1 VSLSAKIM
9 IGLVL
14 GIASGLFFG
23 EPMGVLKVLGEV
35 FIRLL
40 QMTVLP
46 YVMVSLIAGLG
57 RLDYQEAKRLGFWGG
72 GLLVLLWALAFAM
85 VALMPLAFPHLLSA
99 SFFSTSLVEVSR
111 EVDFVELYVPSNFFY
126 SLANNIVPAVVIFSL
141 ALGIALIGIE
151 RKDALLDSLDTLGN
165 AMLRVTDFI
174 VRLTPFG
181 VFAIAAS
188 SAGTMS
194 VEEFDRIQVYVIT
207 YVAFSL
213 ATAYWVLPGLV
224 SALTPLRYRDIVGIS
239 KDCMMTAFATGSS
252 FVVIPLLAEHAKEL
266 MRKNALEQEGSD
278 ALIDVIIPA
287 SFSFPH
293 SAKVLTLSFIVF
305 AGWFSDTPIPI
316 HDYPMLAMS
325 GIAST
330 FGSVNVA
337 IPFLL
342 DLMELP
348 HDLFQL
354 FVATS
359 VINSRVGTLVQA
371 MHILV
376 LTLLGTC
383 ALTGLLRL
391 RLRPI
396 LLYAGTTVLIVSGI
410 VLGSRLLFAY
420 SIDTT
425 YEKDKVVR
433 EMGLLMR
440 DPVPSLVHR
449 EQPPAR
455 VLPPAQTRLEIIKS
469 SGVIRVCY
477 RRNAPPFTHF
487 NSRDELVGLD
497 VEMMNSLARGL
508 GLTLEFVPLASF
520 FSGASSGANFAER
533 LDSGDCDLII
543 SRPAISMAN
552 LGKVAYTEPY
562 IDLTLAFLVEDHR
575 RREFSQR
582 ETIDNNPDLRIACPD
597 EPYYL
602 NWVHRLLPNAQI
614 IPVPEVETFLSAE
627 EGEFDAMIFGGESLS
642 AYSLIHP
649 QFGVVV
655 PKPSFPS
662 VPAAFMVPIGEP
674 EWRDVV
680 NGWVSLK
687 RTDGTIRE
695 LYDYWVLGK
704 NAEQHEARW
713 SVIRNVLHWVD

>member
-1 VSLSAKIM
+1 M
-9 IGLVL
+9 IGLGL
-14 GIASGLFFG
+14 GIASGLFIG
-23 EPMGVLKVLGEV
+23 EPMGVLKVLGDV

-57 RLDYQEAKRLGFWGG
+57 RLDYREAKRLGLWGG
-72 GLLVLLWALAFAM
+72 GLLVLLWAMAFAM
-85 VALMPLAFPHLLSA
+85 VAAMPLAFPDLLTA
-99 SFFSTSLVEVSR
+99 SFFSSSLVESHR
-111 EVDFVELYVPSNFFY
+111 QVDFVELYVPSNFFY

-151 RKDALLDSLDTLGN
+151 RKSALLDSLDTLGN

-174 VRLTPFG
+174 VGLTPFG

-194 VEEFDRIQVYVIT
+194 VEEFDRIQVYLIT
-207 YVAFSL
+207 YVAFSV
-213 ATAYWVLPGLV
+213 ATAYWLLPGLV
-224 SALTPLRYRDIVGIS
+224 SALTPLRYRDIVGVS

-266 MRKNALEQEGSD
+266 MRKSALEHDDDGD
-278 ALIDVIIPA
+278 DLIDVIIPA

-305 AGWFSDTPIPI
+305 AGWFSNTPVPV
-316 HDYPMLAMS
+316 HDYPMLALS

-330 FGSVNVA
+330 FGSVNIA

-371 MHILV
+371 MHILA

-383 ALTGLLRL
+383 ALTGILRV
-391 RLRPI
+391 RLRPV
-396 LLYAGTTVLIVSGI
+396 LFYAGTTILLVAGI
-410 VLGSRLLFAY
+410 VIGSRLLFAY

-425 YEKDKVVR
+425 YAKDKIIK
-433 EMGLLMR
+433 EMGLLIQ
-440 DPVPSLVHR
+440 DPIPSVVHR
-449 EQPPAR
+449 EPPPAR
-455 VLPPAQTRLEIIKS
+455 SLPPGQTRLEVVKS
-469 SGVIRVCY
+469 SGVLRACY
-477 RRNAPPFTHF
+477 RPDALPFTHF
-487 NSRDELVGLD
+487 NTRDEFVGLD
-497 VEMMNSLARGL
+497 VEMVNSLARGL
-508 GLTLEFVPLASF
+508 GLSVEFVPLHAF
-520 FSGASSGANFAER
+520 FAGDDVAEK
-533 LDSGDCDLII
+533 LDSGYCDMVI
-543 SRPAISMAN
+543 SRPAVSMAR
-552 LGKVAYTEPY
+552 LGTVAYTETY
-562 IDLTLAFLVEDHR
+562 FDLTLALLVEDHR
-575 RREFSQR
+575 RREFSR
-582 ETIDNNPDLRIACPD
+582 RDLIDETPDLRIACPN

-602 NWVHRLLPNAQI
+602 EWVQLLLPNAEI
-614 IPVPEVETFLSAE
+614 VPVPNVETFLSAD
-627 EGEFDAMIFGGESLS
+627 EGEYDAMIFGGEILS
-642 AYSLIHP
+642 SYSLLNP
-649 QFGVVV
+649 NFGVVV

-674 EWRDVV
+674 EWRDALDS
-680 NGWVSLK
+680 WVILK
-687 RTDGTIRE
+687 RTDGTVQK
-695 LYDYWVLGK
+695 LYDYWVQGK
-704 NAEQHEARW
+704 DAEIHEPRW

>member
-9 IGLVL
+9 LGLVL

-23 EPMGVLKVLGEV
+23 EPMGVLKIVGEV

-57 RLDYQEAKRLGFWGG
+57 RLNYQDAKRLGLWGG
-72 GLLVLLWALAFAM
+72 GLLVLLWTIAFAM
-85 VALMPLAFPHLLSA
+85 VAAMPLAYPHLQSA
-99 SFFSTSLVEVSR
+99 SFFSTNLVETSR
-111 EVDFVELYVPSNFFY
+111 QVDFVELYVPSNFFY

-141 ALGIALIGIE
+141 AIGIALIGIE
-151 RKDALLDSLDTLGN
+151 RKDALLDSLDTLGD

-188 SAGTMS
+188 AAGTMG
-194 VEEFDRIQVYVIT
+194 VEEFDRVQVYVLT
-207 YVAFSL
+207 YLAFSL
-213 ATAYWVLPGLV
+213 ATAYWLLPGLV

-252 FVVIPLLAEHAKEL
+252 FVVIPLLADHAKEL
-266 MRKNALEQEGSD
+266 MRKSAPEQADGD

-293 SAKVLTLSFIVF
+293 AAKVLTLSFVVF
-305 AGWFSDTPIPI
+305 AGWFMSTPVPFT
-316 HDYPMLAMS
+316 DYPLLALS

-330 FGSVNVA
+330 FGSINVA

-348 HDLFQL
+348 HDLYQL
-354 FVATS
+354 FIATS
-359 VINSRVGTLVQA
+359 VINARFGTLVQA

-396 LLYAGTTVLIVSGI
+396 LFYAGTSILLVSGI
-410 VLGSRLLFAY
+410 VLGLRLFFAY

-425 YEKDKVVR
+425 YTKDKVIK
-433 EMGLLMR
+433 EMGLLKR
-440 DPVPSLVHR
+440 DPVQSVVHLK
-449 EQPPAR
+449 PTPAR
-455 VLPPAQTRLEIIKS
+455 VLPPGQTRLEIIMS
-469 SGVIRVCY
+469 SGVLRTCY
-477 RRNAPPFTHF
+477 RGTAPPFSYF

-508 GLTLEFVPLASF
+508 GSSLEFVPLSDL
-520 FSGASSGANFAER
+520 FSG
-533 LDSGDCDLII
+533 
-543 SRPAISMAN
+543 
-552 LGKVAYTEPY
+552 
-562 IDLTLAFLVEDHR
+562 
-575 RREFSQR
+575 Q
-582 ETIDNNPDLRIACPD
+582 
-597 EPYYL
+597 
-602 NWVHRLLPNAQI
+602 
-614 IPVPEVETFLSAE
+614 
-627 EGEFDAMIFGGESLS
+627 
-642 AYSLIHP
+642 
-649 QFGVVV
+649 
-655 PKPSFPS
+655 
-662 VPAAFMVPIGEP
+662 
-674 EWRDVV
+674 
-680 NGWVSLK
+680 
-687 RTDGTIRE
+687 
-695 LYDYWVLGK
+695 DY
-704 NAEQHEARW
+704 
-713 SVIRNVLHWVD
+713 

>member
-1 VSLSAKIM
+1 MSLSVRIM
-9 IGLVL
+9 IGLGL

-23 EPMGVLKVLGEV
+23 EAMGVLKVLGDV

-57 RLDYQEAKRLGFWGG
+57 RLDYRQAKRLGLWGG
-72 GLLVLLWALAFAM
+72 GLLVLLWAMAFAM
-85 VALMPLAFPHLLSA
+85 VAAMPLAFPDLQTA
-99 SFFSTSLVEVSR
+99 SFFSSSLVESNR
-111 EVDFVELYVPSNFFY
+111 QVDFVELYIPSNFFY

-151 RKDALLDSLDTLGN
+151 RKSALLDSLDTLGN

-174 VRLTPFG
+174 VGLTPFG

-194 VEEFDRIQVYVIT
+194 VEEFDRIQIYLIT
-207 YVAFSL
+207 YVAFSV
-213 ATAYWVLPGLV
+213 ATAYWLLPGLV
-224 SALTPLRYRDIVGIS
+224 SALTPLRYRDIVSVS

-266 MRKNALEQEGSD
+266 MRESALEHAEGD
-278 ALIDVIIPA
+278 DLIDVIIPA

-316 HDYPMLAMS
+316 HDYPMLALS

-330 FGSVNVA
+330 FGSVNIA

-371 MHILV
+371 MHILA

-383 ALTGLLRL
+383 ALTGMLRV

-396 LLYAGTTVLIVSGI
+396 LFYAGTTILLVAGI
-410 VLGSRLLFAY
+410 VTGSRLLFAY

-425 YEKDKVVR
+425 YAKDKIIKD
-433 EMGLLMR
+433 MGLLMR
-440 DPVPSLVHR
+440 DPPPSVVHR
-449 EQPPAR
+449 EPPPAR
-455 VLPPAQTRLEIIKS
+455 LLPPGQTRLEVVTS
-469 SGVIRVCY
+469 SGVLRACY
-477 RRNAPPFTHF
+477 RPESLPFTHF
-487 NSRDELVGLD
+487 NSRDEFVGFD
-497 VEMMNSLARGL
+497 VEMVNSLARGL
-508 GLTLEFVPLASF
+508 GLSVEYVPLSGF
-520 FSGASSGANFAER
+520 FAGENVAER
-533 LDSGDCDLII
+533 LNSGYCDMVI
-543 SRPAISMAN
+543 SRSAVSMARF
-552 LGKVAYTEPY
+552 GKVAYTDSY
-562 IDLTLAFLVEDHR
+562 FDLTLAFLVEDHR
-575 RREFSQR
+575 RREFSR
-582 ETIDNNPDLRIACPD
+582 RVLIDETPDLRIACPN

-602 NWVHRLLPNAQI
+602 EWVHALLPNAEI
-614 IPVPEVETFLSAE
+614 VPVPDVETFLSAE
-627 EGEFDAMIFGGESLS
+627 EGEYDAMIFGGESLS
-642 AYSLIHP
+642 SYSLLNP
-649 QFGVVV
+649 QFGVVI

-662 VPAAFMVPIGEP
+662 VPAAFMVPIGET
-674 EWRDVV
+674 EWRDVL
-680 NGWVSLK
+680 NSWVLLK
-687 RTDGTIRE
+687 RTDGTVQK

-704 NAEQHEARW
+704 DAELHEPRW

>member
-1 VSLSAKIM
+1 M
-9 IGLVL
+9 TGLAL
-14 GIASGLFFG
+14 GIAAGLFFG
-23 EPMGVLKVLGEV
+23 EPMGVLEIVGDV
-35 FIRLL
+35 FISLL

-57 RLDYQEAKRLGFWGG
+57 RLNYDDAKRLGLWGG
-72 GLLVLLWALAFAM
+72 GLLVLLWAIAFAM
-85 VALMPLAFPHLLSA
+85 VAVMPLAFPKLLSA
-99 SFFSTSLVEVSR
+99 SFFSTSLVESSR
-111 EVDFVELYVPSNFFY
+111 NVDFVELYVPSNFFY

-141 ALGIALIGIE
+141 AIGIALIGVE
-151 RKDALLDSLDTLGN
+151 RKDALLDSLDTLGD

-181 VFAIAAS
+181 VFAIAS
-188 SAGTMS
+188 SAAGTMS

-207 YVAFSL
+207 YVAFSV
-213 ATAYWVLPGLV
+213 ATAYWLLPGLV

-252 FVVIPLLAEHAKEL
+252 FVVIPLLAEHSKEL
-266 MRKNALEQEGSD
+266 LQSHLENQEEGEALV
-278 ALIDVIIPA
+278 DVIIPA

-293 SAKVLTLSFIVF
+293 SAKVLTLSFVVF
-305 AGWFSDTPIPI
+305 AGWFSDSPIPFQ
-316 HDYPMLAMS
+316 DYPMLAVS

-383 ALTGLLRL
+383 ALTGLLRF
-391 RLRPI
+391 RLRSI
-396 LLYAGTTVLIVSGI
+396 LIYAGTTVLLVLGI

-425 YEKDKVVR
+425 YTKDQVVR

-440 DPVPSLVHR
+440 DPVPSVVHR
-449 EQPPAR
+449 ERAHAR
-455 VLPPAQTRLEIIKS
+455 ALPPGQKRLEVIRS
-469 SGVIRVCY
+469 SGVLRACY
-477 RRNAPPFTHF
+477 RKKAPPFTHF
-487 NSRDELVGLD
+487 NSRDELVGFD

-508 GLTLEFVPLASF
+508 GLTLEFVPLADS
-520 FSGASSGANFAER
+520 FSGAEFAEQ
-533 LDSGDCDLII
+533 LDSGYCDIVI
-543 SRPAISMAN
+543 SRPAVSMAN
-552 LGKVAYTEPY
+552 LGRVTYTDSYFE
-562 IDLTLAFLVEDHR
+562 LTLAFLVEDHR
-575 RREFSQR
+575 RREFSRR
-582 ETIDNNPDLRIACPD
+582 ETIDDNPNLRIACPD

-602 NWVHRLLPNAQI
+602 AWVHRLLPNAEI
-614 IPVPEVETFLSAE
+614 VPVPDVDTFLSAE
-627 EGEFDAMIFGGESLS
+627 KGEYDAMLFGGESLA
-642 AYSLIHP
+642 AYSLVNP

-662 VPAAFMVPIGEP
+662 VPAAFMVPIEEP

-680 NGWVSLK
+680 NGWVALK
-687 RTDGTIRE
+687 RADGTVQE
-695 LYDYWVLGK
+695 LYDYWVLGE
-704 NAEQHEARW
+704 NAEPHKPRW
-713 SVIRNVLHWVD
+713 SVIRNVLHWTD

>member
-1 VSLSAKIM
+1 M
-9 IGLVL
+9 MGLGL
-14 GIASGLFFG
+14 GIAAGLFFG
-23 EPMGVLKVLGEV
+23 EPMGVLEIVGDV
-35 FIRLL
+35 FISLL

-57 RLDYQEAKRLGFWGG
+57 RLNYDEAKRLGLWGG
-72 GLLVLLWALAFAM
+72 GLLVLLWAIAFAM
-85 VALMPLAFPHLLSA
+85 VAAMPFAFPKLLSA
-99 SFFSTSLVEVSR
+99 SFFSTSLVESSR
-111 EVDFVELYVPSNFFY
+111 TVDFVELYVPSNFFY

-141 ALGIALIGIE
+141 AIGIALIGVE
-151 RKDALLDSLDTLGN
+151 RKDSLLDSLDTLSD

-188 SAGTMS
+188 AAGTMS

-207 YVAFSL
+207 YVAFSV
-213 ATAYWVLPGLV
+213 ATAYWLLPGLV

-239 KDCMMTAFATGSS
+239 KDCMLTAFATGSS
-252 FVVIPLLAEHAKEL
+252 FVVIPLLAEHSKEL
-266 MRKNALEQEGSD
+266 LRSRLEDQEEGEALV
-278 ALIDVIIPA
+278 DVIIPA

-293 SAKVLTLSFIVF
+293 SAKVLTLSFVVF
-305 AGWFSDTPIPI
+305 AGWFSDTPIPL

-359 VINSRVGTLVQA
+359 VINSRFGTLVQA
-371 MHILV
+371 MHILA

-383 ALTGLLRL
+383 ALTGMLSF

-396 LLYAGTTVLIVSGI
+396 LIYSGTTFLLVLGI
-410 VLGSRLLFAY
+410 ILGSRLLFAY

-425 YEKDKVVR
+425 YTKDQVIR
-433 EMGLLMR
+433 NMGLLMH
-440 DPVPSLVHR
+440 DPVPSVVYR
-449 EQPPAR
+449 GEAPSRAIPPG
-455 VLPPAQTRLEIIKS
+455 QTRLEAIMS
-469 SGVIRVCY
+469 SGVLRACY
-477 RRNAPPFTHF
+477 RQNAPPFTHF
-487 NSRDELVGLD
+487 NSRDELVGFD

-508 GLTLEFVPLASF
+508 GLSLEYVSLTTF
-520 FSGASSGANFAER
+520 FSGDEHVKKLN
-533 LDSGDCDLII
+533 SGDCDIVI

-552 LGKVAYTEPY
+552 LGRVAYADSY
-562 IDLTLAFLVEDHR
+562 FDLTLGFLVEDHR
-575 RREFSQR
+575 RREFSNR
-582 ETIDNNPDLRIACPD
+582 ATIDSNPDLRIACPN

-602 NWVHRLLPNAQI
+602 AWVRRLLPNAEI
-614 IPVPEVETFLSAE
+614 IPVPSVQAFLSAE
-627 EGEFDAMIFGGESLS
+627 EGEFDAMLFGAESLA
-642 AYSLIHP
+642 AYSMLNP
-649 QFGVVV
+649 EYGVVV
-655 PKPSFPS
+655 PKPSFPTI
-662 VPAAFMVPIGEP
+662 PAAFMVPIREP
-674 EWRDVV
+674 EWHDAV
-680 NGWVSLK
+680 NSWVDLK
-687 RTDGTIRE
+687 RTDGTVRE

-704 NAEQHEARW
+704 NAEPHEPRW
-713 SVIRNVLHWVD
+713 SVIRDVLHWTD

>member
-1 VSLSAKIM
+1 MSLSARIVL
-9 IGLVL
+9 GLAL
-14 GIASGLFFG
+14 GIAAGLFFG
-23 EPMGVLKVLGEV
+23 EAMGALEIVGDV

-57 RLDYQEAKRLGFWGG
+57 RLNYQEAKRLGLWGG
-72 GLLVLLWALAFAM
+72 GLLVLLWTIAFAM
-85 VALMPLAFPHLLSA
+85 VAMMPLAFPHLESA
-99 SFFSTSLVEVSR
+99 SFFSTSLVESSR
-111 EVDFVELYVPSNFFY
+111 NVDFVELYVPSNFFY
-126 SLANNIVPAVVIFSL
+126 SLANNIVPAVVLFSL
-141 ALGIALIGIE
+141 AIGIALIGVE

-194 VEEFDRIQVYVIT
+194 VEEFGRIQVYLIT

-213 ATAYWVLPGLV
+213 ATAYWLLPGLV
-224 SALTPLRYRDIVGIS
+224 SALTPLRYRDIVGVS

-252 FVVIPLLAEHAKEL
+252 FVVIPLLAEHSKEL
-266 MRKNALEQEGSD
+266 LRNRVGEQDEAD

-293 SAKVLTLSFIVF
+293 SAKVLTLSFVVF
-305 AGWFSDTPIPI
+305 AGWFADTPIPI
-316 HDYPMLAMS
+316 HDYPMLALS

-383 ALTGLLRL
+383 ALTGMLLF

-396 LLYAGTTVLIVSGI
+396 LIYAGTTLLLVFGI
-410 VLGSRLLFAY
+410 ILGSRLLFAY

-425 YEKDKVVR
+425 YTKDKVIR

-440 DPVPSLVHR
+440 DPVPSVVHR
-449 EQPPAR
+449 EPPPAR
-455 VLPPAQTRLEIIKS
+455 ASSPGQTRFDAIRS
-469 SGVIRVCY
+469 FGVIRACY
-477 RRNAPPFTHF
+477 RPKAPPFTHF
-487 NSRDELVGLD
+487 NSSDELVGFD
-497 VEMMNSLARGL
+497 IEMMNSLARGL
-508 GLTLEFVPLASF
+508 GLTLEFAPLSTF
-520 FSGASSGANFAER
+520 FSRSDFAEK
-533 LDSGDCDLII
+533 LDFGYCDIVI
-543 SRPAISMAN
+543 GRTAVSMAN
-552 LGKVAYTEPY
+552 LGKVTYTDPY
-562 IDLTLAFLVEDHR
+562 IDLTLALLVEDHR
-575 RREFSQR
+575 RREFSLR
-582 ETIDNNPDLRIACPD
+582 ETIDNNPSLRIACPD

-602 NWVHRLLPNAQI
+602 DWVHRLLPNAEI
-614 IPVPEVETFLSAE
+614 VPVPDVQTFLSAE
-627 EGEFDAMIFGGESLS
+627 EGEYDAMLFGGESLA
-642 AYSLIHP
+642 AYSLLNP
-649 QFGVVV
+649 QFGVVI

-662 VPAAFMVPIGEP
+662 VPAAFMLPTGEP

-680 NGWVSLK
+680 NGWIALK
-687 RTDGTIRE
+687 RTDGTVRE
-695 LYDYWVLGK
+695 LRDYWVLGK
-704 NAEQHEARW
+704 NAEPHEPRW
-713 SVIRNVLHWVD
+713 SVIRDVLHWID

>member
-1 VSLSAKIM
+1 VSLSARIM
-9 IGLVL
+9 IGLGL
-14 GIASGLFFG
+14 GLASGLFFG
-23 EPMGVLKVLGEV
+23 EPMGVLKVLGDV

-57 RLDYQEAKRLGFWGG
+57 RLDYGQAKRLGLWGG
-72 GLLVLLWALAFAM
+72 GLLVLLWAMAFAM
-85 VALMPLAFPHLLSA
+85 VAAMPLAFPELQSA
-99 SFFSTSLVEVSR
+99 SFFSTSLVESNR
-111 EVDFVELYVPSNFFY
+111 QVDFVELYVPSNFFY

-141 ALGIALIGIE
+141 AIGIALIGIE
-151 RKDALLDSLDTLGN
+151 RKSTLLDSLDTLGN

-174 VRLTPFG
+174 VGLTPFG

-194 VEEFDRIQVYVIT
+194 VEEFDRIQVYLIT

-213 ATAYWVLPGLV
+213 ATAYWLLPGLV
-224 SALTPLRYRDIVGIS
+224 SALTPLRYRDIVGVS

-266 MRKNALEQEGSD
+266 MRKSALEQDEGD
-278 ALIDVIIPA
+278 DLIDVIIPA

-293 SAKVLTLSFIVF
+293 SAKVLTLSFVVF

-316 HDYPMLAMS
+316 SDYPMLALS

-330 FGSVNVA
+330 FGSVNIA

-383 ALTGLLRL
+383 ALTGMLRF

-396 LLYAGTTVLIVSGI
+396 LFYAGTTILLVAGI
-410 VLGSRLLFAY
+410 VIGSRLIFAY

-425 YEKDKVVR
+425 YAKDKVIK
-433 EMGLLMR
+433 EMGLLMP
-440 DPVPSLVHR
+440 DPVSSVVHR
-449 EQPPAR
+449 EPPPAR
-455 VLPPAQTRLEIIKS
+455 LLPPGQTRLEVIMS
-469 SGVIRVCY
+469 SGVLRACY
-477 RRNAPPFTHF
+477 RPDSLPFTHF
-487 NSRDELVGLD
+487 NSRDEFVGLD
-497 VEMMNSLARGL
+497 VEMVNSLARGL
-508 GLTLEFVPLASF
+508 GLSVEFVPLFGF
-520 FSGASSGANFAER
+520 FAADDVAGR
-533 LDSGDCDLII
+533 LDSGYCDMVI
-543 SRPAISMAN
+543 SRPAISMARV
-552 LGKVAYTEPY
+552 GKVAYTDSY
-562 IDLTLAFLVEDHR
+562 LDLTLALLVEDHR
-575 RREFSQR
+575 RREFSRR
-582 ETIDNNPDLRIACPD
+582 EQIDETPDLRIACPN

-602 NWVHRLLPNAQI
+602 DWVHRLLPNAEI
-614 IPVPEVETFLSAE
+614 VPVPDVETFLSAE
-627 EGEFDAMIFGGESLS
+627 EGEYDAMIFGGESLS
-642 AYSLIHP
+642 SYSLLNP
-649 QFGVVV
+649 QFGVVI

-674 EWRDVV
+674 EWREVL
-680 NGWVSLK
+680 NSWVTLK
-687 RTDGTIRE
+687 RTDGTVQK

-704 NAEQHEARW
+704 DAEPHEPRW
-713 SVIRNVLHWVD
+713 SVVRNVLHWVE